1 MKISTMVAC
10 ACAALALGLGA
21 TAAHAQKYPDRP
33 IKIVAPYPAGA
44 GVDITARLVA
54 ETLNRLYGWNVVI
67 ENRGGAAGS
76 IGTGIVANSKPDGY
90 TLLWTSVD
98 NYALLP
104 ALRPDLPYKAEELT
118 YIARLAE
125 NGSTLAVNAS
135 EVPAKT
141 LAEFIAYLKAN
152 PGKVFYG
159 TGGIGSANHFTMEL
173 FEQEAGVK
181 MTRVVYQGVA
191 PATTDLLAGRV
202 QIIALTPTAVVPHMS
217 SGRLRLLAITEAKRN
232 PLFPDLPTVT
242 ELGYPAATVSVWYA
256 LSGPKGI
263 PDDIRKTLEKAMA
276 GVLADPQVQA
286 FMKERGLSPAPL
298 YGDELRDA
306 AQKELALWRE
316 VVRKNNIKV
325 E

>member
-1 MKISTMVAC
+1 MKLTTTIFC
-10 ACAALALGLGA
+10 AVSALALAVGG
-21 TAAHAQKYPDRP
+21 TAHAQKYPDRP
-33 IKIVAPYPAGA
+33 IKLVAPYPAGA

-54 ETLNRLYGWNVVI
+54 DTLNRLYGWAVVV

-76 IGTGIVANSKPDGY
+76 IGTGVVANSKPDGY
-90 TLLWTSVD
+90 TLLWTSID

-104 ALRPDLPYKAEELT
+104 SLRSDLPYKVEDLT
-118 YIARLAE
+118 FIARLFE

-135 EVPAKT
+135 EVPART
-141 LAEFIAYLKAN
+141 LPEFVTYLKAN
-152 PGKVFYG
+152 PDKIFYG

-202 QIIALTPTAVVPHMS
+202 QIIALTPTAVVPHMP
-217 SGRLRLLAITEAKRN
+217 SGRLRLLAVTQATRN
-232 PLFPDLPTVT
+232 PLFPDLPTIA

-256 LSGPKGI
+256 LSAPKGL
-263 PDDIRKTLEKAMA
+263 PEDIRKTLEKAMA
-276 GVLADPQVQA
+276 GVLADPQVKT
-286 FMKERGLSPAPL
+286 FMSERGLSPAPL
-298 YGDELRDA
+298 YGDELRA
-306 AQKELALWRE
+306 AAFKELAQWQQI
-316 VVRKNNIKV
+316 VRKNNIKA

>member
-1 MKISTMVAC
+1 MKLTTTICC
-10 ACAALALGLGA
+10 ALSVIALALGA
-21 TAAHAQKYPDRP
+21 TAQAQKYPDRP
-33 IKIVAPYPAGA
+33 IKLVTPYPPG
-44 GVDITARLVA
+44 GGSDITARLVA
-54 ETLNRLYGWNVVI
+54 DTLNRLYGWSVVV

-76 IGTGIVANSKPDGY
+76 IGTGYVANSKPDGY

-104 ALRPDLPYKAEELT
+104 SLRTDLPYKLEDLT
-118 YIARLAE
+118 FIARLAE

-141 LAEFIAYLKAN
+141 LAEFVSYLKAN

-173 FEQEAGVK
+173 FEQEAGVR

-202 QIIALTPTAVVPHMS
+202 QIVALTPTAVVPHMQ
-217 SGRLRLLAITEAKRN
+217 SGRLRLLAITQSSRN
-232 PLFPDLPTVT
+232 PLFPDLPTVA
-242 ELGYPAATVSVWYA
+242 ELGYPGATVSVWYA
-256 LSGPKGI
+256 MSGPKGL
-263 PDDIRKTLEKAMA
+263 PEEVRRTLEKAMA
-276 GVLADPQVQA
+276 GVVADPQVKT
-286 FMKERGLSPAPL
+286 FMTERGLTPAPL

-306 AQKELALWRE
+306 ALKEFALWQQI
-316 VVRKNNIKV
+316 VRKNNIKP

>member
-1 MKISTMVAC
+1 MRLTTTIAC
-10 ACAALALGLGA
+10 AMSALLLASSALAQ
-21 TAAHAQKYPDRP
+21 AQKYPDRP
-33 IKIVAPYPAGA
+33 IRLVTPYPAG
-44 GVDITARLVA
+44 GGSDITARLVA
-54 ETLNRLYGWNVVI
+54 DTLNRLYGWSVVV

-76 IGTGIVANSKPDGY
+76 IGTGQVANAKPDGY

-104 ALRPDLPYKAEELT
+104 ALRNDLPYKVEDLT
-118 YIARLAE
+118 FIARLAE
-125 NGSTLAVNAS
+125 NGSTLAVNAN
-135 EVPAKT
+135 EIPART
-141 LAEFIAYLKAN
+141 LADFVTYLKAN

-202 QIIALTPTAVVPHMS
+202 QVIALTPTAVAPQMS
-217 SGRLRLLAITEAKRN
+217 SGRLRLLAVTQATRN
-232 PLFPDLPTVT
+232 PLFPDLPTIA

-256 LSGPKGI
+256 LSGPKGL

-276 GVLADPQVQA
+276 GVVADPKVNA
-286 FMKERGLSPAPL
+286 FMVERGLTPAPL
-298 YGDELRDA
+298 YGDELRA
-306 AQKELALWRE
+306 AALKEYAQWQQI
-316 VVRKNNIKV
+316 VRTNNIKA

>member
-1 MKISTMVAC
+1 MKLTTTICC
-10 ACAALALGLGA
+10 ALSVIALALGG
-21 TAAHAQKYPDRP
+21 TAQAQKYPDRP
-33 IKIVAPYPAGA
+33 IKLVTPYPPG
-44 GVDITARLVA
+44 GGSDITARLVA
-54 ETLNRLYGWNVVI
+54 DTLNRLYGWSVVV

-76 IGTGIVANSKPDGY
+76 IGTGYVANSKPDGY

-104 ALRPDLPYKAEELT
+104 SLRTDLPYKLEDLT
-118 YIARLAE
+118 FIARLAE

-141 LAEFIAYLKAN
+141 LAEFVSYLKAN
-152 PGKVFYG
+152 PAKVFYG

-202 QIIALTPTAVVPHMS
+202 QIVALTPTAVVPHMQ
-217 SGRLRLLAITEAKRN
+217 SGRLRLLAITQSSRN
-232 PLFPDLPTVT
+232 PLFPDLPTVA
-242 ELGYPAATVSVWYA
+242 ELGYPGATVSVWYA
-256 LSGPKGI
+256 MSGPKGL
-263 PDDIRKTLEKAMA
+263 PEEVRRTLEKAMA
-276 GVLADPQVQA
+276 GVVADPQVKT
-286 FMKERGLSPAPL
+286 FMTERGLTPAPL

-306 AQKELALWRE
+306 ALKEFALWQQI
-316 VVRKNNIKV
+316 VRKNNIKP

>member
-1 MKISTMVAC
+1 MKPTTTIAWGLSVLAI
-10 ACAALALGLGA
+10 ALCA
-21 TAAHAQKYPDRP
+21 TAQGQKYPDRP
-33 IKIVAPYPAGA
+33 IKLVTPYPAG
-44 GVDITARLVA
+44 GGSDITARLVA
-54 ETLNRLYGWNVVI
+54 ETLTRQLGWSVVV

-76 IGTGIVANSKPDGY
+76 IGTGLVANAKPDGY

-104 ALRPDLPYKAEELT
+104 ALRTDLPYKVEDLT
-118 YIARLAE
+118 FIARLAE

-135 EVPAKT
+135 EVPART
-141 LAEFIAYLKAN
+141 LAEFVSYLKAN
-152 PGKVFYG
+152 TNKVFYG

-202 QIIALTPTAVVPHMS
+202 QIIALTPTEVVPFMQ
-217 SGRLRLLAITEAKRN
+217 SGKLRLLAVTQSARN
-232 PLFPDLPTVT
+232 PLFPDLPTIA

-256 LSGPKGI
+256 LSGPKGL
-263 PDDIRKTLEKAMA
+263 PEDIRKTLEKAMA
-276 GVLADPQVQA
+276 GVLADSQVKT
-286 FMKERGLSPAPL
+286 FMNERGLSPAPL

-306 AQKELALWRE
+306 ALKELAQWQQI
-316 VVRKNNIKV
+316 VRKNNIKT

>member
-1 MKISTMVAC
+1 MKLTTTIFC
-10 ACAALALGLGA
+10 AVSALALAVGG
-21 TAAHAQKYPDRP
+21 TAHAQKYPDRP
-33 IKIVAPYPAGA
+33 IKLVAPYPAGA

-54 ETLNRLYGWNVVI
+54 DTLNRLYGWSVVV

-76 IGTGIVANSKPDGY
+76 IGTGVVANSKPDGY
-90 TLLWTSVD
+90 TLLWTSID

-104 ALRPDLPYKAEELT
+104 SLRSDLPYKVEDLT
-118 YIARLAE
+118 FIARLFE

-135 EVPAKT
+135 EVPART
-141 LAEFIAYLKAN
+141 LPEFVTYLKAN
-152 PGKVFYG
+152 PDKIFYG

-202 QIIALTPTAVVPHMS
+202 QIIALTPTAVVPHMP
-217 SGRLRLLAITEAKRN
+217 SGRLRLLAVTQATRN
-232 PLFPDLPTVT
+232 PLFPDLPTIA

-256 LSGPKGI
+256 LSGPKGL
-263 PDDIRKTLEKAMA
+263 PEDIRKTLEKAMA
-276 GVLADPQVQA
+276 GVLADPQVKT
-286 FMKERGLSPAPL
+286 FMSERGLSPAPL
-298 YGDELRDA
+298 YGDELRA
-306 AQKELALWRE
+306 AAFKELAQWQQI
-316 VVRKNNIKV
+316 VRKNNIKA

>member
-1 MKISTMVAC
+1 MKLTTTIFCALSVVGVALSGM
-10 ACAALALGLGA
+10 AQ
-21 TAAHAQKYPDRP
+21 AQKYPDRP
-33 IKIVAPYPAGA
+33 IRLVTPYPPG
-44 GVDITARLVA
+44 GGSDITARLVA
-54 ETLNRLYGWNVVI
+54 DTLSRQLGWTVVV

-76 IGTGIVANSKPDGY
+76 IGSGLVANSKPDGY

-104 ALRPDLPYKAEELT
+104 SLRTDLPYKVEDLT
-118 YIARLAE
+118 FIARFAE

-141 LAEFIAYLKAN
+141 LAEFVNYLKAN
-152 PGKVFYG
+152 PNRIFYG

-202 QIIALTPTAVVPHMS
+202 QIIALTPTAVVPHMQ
-217 SGRLRLLAITEAKRN
+217 SGRLRLLAVTQATRN
-232 PLFPDLPTVT
+232 PLFPDLPTVA

-256 LSGPKGI
+256 MSGPKGL
-263 PDDIRKTLEKAMA
+263 PEDIRKTLEKAMA
-276 GVLADPQVQA
+276 GVLADPQVKT
-286 FMKERGLSPAPL
+286 FMNERGLSPAPL

-306 AQKELALWRE
+306 VFKELAQWQQI
-316 VVRKNNIKV
+316 VRKNGIKA

>member
-10 ACAALALGLGA
+10 ACAALALGFGA

-76 IGTGIVANSKPDGY
+76 IGTGIVASAKPDGY

>member
-1 MKISTMVAC
+1 MKLTTTICC
-10 ACAALALGLGA
+10 ALSVIALALGG
-21 TAAHAQKYPDRP
+21 TAQAQKYPDRP
-33 IKIVAPYPAGA
+33 IKLVTPYPPG
-44 GVDITARLVA
+44 GGSDITARLVA
-54 ETLNRLYGWNVVI
+54 DTLNRLYGWSVVV

-76 IGTGIVANSKPDGY
+76 IGTGYVANSKPDGY

-104 ALRPDLPYKAEELT
+104 SLRSDLPYKLEDLT
-118 YIARLAE
+118 FIARLAE

-141 LAEFIAYLKAN
+141 LAEFVSYLKAN
-152 PGKVFYG
+152 PTKVFYG

-202 QIIALTPTAVVPHMS
+202 QIVALTPTAVVPHMQ
-217 SGRLRLLAITEAKRN
+217 SGRLRLLAITQSARN

-242 ELGYPAATVSVWYA
+242 ELGYPGATVSVWYA
-256 LSGPKGI
+256 MSGPKGL
-263 PDDIRKTLEKAMA
+263 PEDIRRTLEKAMA
-276 GVLADPQVQA
+276 GVAADPQVKT
-286 FMKERGLSPAPL
+286 FMTERGLTPAPL

-306 AQKELALWRE
+306 ALKEFALWQQI
-316 VVRKNNIKV
+316 VRKNNIRP

>member
-1 MKISTMVAC
+1 MRLTTTICC
-10 ACAALALGLGA
+10 ALSVIAVALGGMA
-21 TAAHAQKYPDRP
+21 QAQKYPDRP
-33 IKIVAPYPAGA
+33 IKLVTPYPPG
-44 GVDITARLVA
+44 GGSDITARLVA
-54 ETLNRLYGWNVVI
+54 DTLNRLYGWSVVV

-76 IGTGIVANSKPDGY
+76 IGTGYVANSKPDGY

-104 ALRPDLPYKAEELT
+104 SLRADLPYKLEDLT
-118 YIARLAE
+118 FIARLAE

-141 LAEFIAYLKAN
+141 LAEFVSYLKAN
-152 PGKVFYG
+152 PTKVFYG

-202 QIIALTPTAVVPHMS
+202 QIIALTPTAVVPHMQ
-217 SGRLRLLAITEAKRN
+217 SGRLRLLAITQSVRN
-232 PLFPDLPTVT
+232 PLFPDLPTVA
-242 ELGYPAATVSVWYA
+242 ELGYPGATVSVWYA
-256 LSGPKGI
+256 MSGPKGL
-263 PDDIRKTLEKAMA
+263 PEDIRRALEKAMV
-276 GVLADPQVQA
+276 GVVADPQVRT
-286 FMKERGLSPAPL
+286 FMTERGLTPAPL
-298 YGDELRDA
+298 YGDALRDA
-306 AQKELALWRE
+306 ALKEFALWQQI
-316 VVRKNNIKV
+316 VRKNNIKP

>member
-1 MKISTMVAC
+1 MKLTTTICC
-10 ACAALALGLGA
+10 ALSVIALALGG
-21 TAAHAQKYPDRP
+21 TAQAQKYPDRP
-33 IKIVAPYPAGA
+33 IKLVTPYPPG
-44 GVDITARLVA
+44 GGSDITARLVA
-54 ETLNRLYGWNVVI
+54 DTLNRLYGWSVVV

-76 IGTGIVANSKPDGY
+76 IGTGYVANSKPDGY

-104 ALRPDLPYKAEELT
+104 SLRSDLPYKLEDLT
-118 YIARLAE
+118 FIARLAE

-141 LAEFIAYLKAN
+141 LAEFVSYLKAN
-152 PGKVFYG
+152 PTKVFYG

-202 QIIALTPTAVVPHMS
+202 QIVALTPTAVVPHMQ
-217 SGRLRLLAITEAKRN
+217 SGRLRLLAITQSSRN
-232 PLFPDLPTVT
+232 PLFPDLPTVA
-242 ELGYPAATVSVWYA
+242 ELGYPGATVSVWYA
-256 LSGPKGI
+256 MSGPKGL
-263 PDDIRKTLEKAMA
+263 PEEVRRTLEKAMA
-276 GVLADPQVQA
+276 GVVADPQVKT
-286 FMKERGLSPAPL
+286 FMTERGLTPAPL

-306 AQKELALWRE
+306 ALKEFALWQQI
-316 VVRKNNIKV
+316 VRKNNIKP

>member
-1 MKISTMVAC
+1 MKPTRTIAWTLGVL
-10 ACAALALGLGA
+10 ALALCA
-21 TAAHAQKYPDRP
+21 TAHAQKYPDRP

-54 ETLNRLYGWNVVI
+54 DTLNRLYGWSVVV

-76 IGTGIVANSKPDGY
+76 IGTALVAGAKPDGY

-104 ALRPDLPYKAEELT
+104 ALRTDLPYKAEDLT

-125 NGSTLAVNAS
+125 NGSTLAVNAA

-141 LAEFIAYLKAN
+141 LAEFVSYLKAN
-152 PGKVFYG
+152 PDKVFYG

-217 SGRLRLLAITEAKRN
+217 SGRLRLLAITQATRN
-232 PLFPDLPTVT
+232 PLFPDLPTVA

-256 LSGPKGI
+256 LSGPKGL
-263 PDDIRKTLEKAMA
+263 PDDVRKTLEKAMA
-276 GVLADPQVQA
+276 GVLADPQVKT
-286 FMKERGLSPAPL
+286 FMSERGLSPAPL

-306 AQKELALWRE
+306 AQKELALWRD
-316 VVRKNNIKV
+316 VVRKKGIKV